1 MQKKYLS
8 KADALKRMQRYCA
21 YQDRCHSEVRSKLIE
36 LGVYGD
42 TLEEIMAELII
53 ERFLDEERFARSYV
67 RGKFRLKKWG
77 RIRIKRELKLRKI
90 SAYCQRKGLE
100 EIEEAA
106 YQKTLREILQK
117 KLVDYGRKYN
127 AFESGSKAATYAQGR
142 GYETALIWPII
153 KELQQAQA
161 EANGE

>member
-21 YQDRCHSEVRSKLIE
+21 YQDRCHSEVRTKLIE

-42 TLEEIMAELII
+42 TLEEIMAELVI

-77 RIRIKRELKLRKI
+77 RVRIKRELKLRKI

-100 EIEEAA
+100 EIEEE
-106 YQKTLREILQK
+106 LFLDV
-117 KLVDYGRKYN
+117 VD
-127 AFESGSKAATYAQGR
+127 
-142 GYETALIWPII
+142 
-153 KELQQAQA
+153 
-161 EANGE
+161 